1 MLDKLF
7 DLRFVI
13 GFFFS
18 IVAILLLIQG
28 FVFSSEGAQAINKG
42 CGIAFLLFGVLM
54 IILSFK
60 EDATDK
66 VLEHDDDRSSRE
78 I

>member
-18 IVAILLLIQG
+18 IVALLLLVQG
-28 FVFSSEGAQAINKG
+28 FTSNDQDARTINIG
-42 CGIAFLLFGVLM
+42 CGVALILFGVLM
-54 IILSFK
+54 IILSFR
-60 EDATDK
+60 EDATDE
-66 VLEHDDDRSSRE
+66 VLEHDE
-78 I
+78 KKVQH